1 MPVFEIQRSIK
12 AHADVI
18 WKVITDHQSFTEI
31 SPDITRIE
39 TVSGEKLGIVNRI
52 VHKSGKVWQEK
63 CIDWQELSSYT
74 MQVISGDYPLPVTKM
89 QRTFSMEEGPNNVL
103 LKLKYKYSPRYGPFG
118 GLLNKLQ
125 VLPIL
130 KLFSHRS
137 MDNLVG
143 KIYDVEWGFHV
154 TAATI
159 LKGKGSELI
168 AISTELKVMEA
179 INLLTSNKIV
189 IVMVL
194 DAAANGV
201 GVVYRRDIVSELDG
215 FGRDDPVLTVTEA
228 RTNDGITCHPDD
240 NLDKLMKCMTDRRIR
255 HLAVVDG
262 DQVKGIISIG
272 DIVKTRMDE
281 LETDSAM
288 LHSYINDR
296 RWRELALQIGKQ
308 GATEEF
314 ENPAEPI

>member
-12 AHADVI
+12 AHKDVI
-18 WKVITDHQSFTEI
+18 WKVITDNECFTEI

-39 TVSGEKLGIVNRI
+39 TVSGEKLGVVNRI

-89 QRTFSMEEGPNNVL
+89 QRTYSMEDGPKNVL
-103 LKLKYKYSPRYGPFG
+103 LKLKYQYSPRYGPFS

-130 KLFSHRS
+130 KLFSHS
-137 MDNLVG
+137 LMDNIVG
-143 KIYDVEWGFHV
+143 KIYDVEWGFYV

-159 LKGKGSELI
+159 LKDKGSDI
-168 AISTELKVMEA
+168 VSISPEMNVIEA
-179 INLLTSNKIV
+179 INLLTTKKIGSV
-189 IVMVL
+189 LVL
-194 DAAANGV
+194 DADGKIV
-201 GVVYRRDIVSELDG
+201 GVLSERDIVSDLAE
-215 FGRDDPVLTVTEA
+215 FGPDALKLTVTEA
-228 RTNDGITCHPDD
+228 MTHDVITCHPDD

-255 HLAVVDG
+255 HLPVVVG

-281 LETDSAM
+281 LETESAT
-288 LHSYINDR
+288 LHRYINDR

-314 ENPAEPI
+314 EDPAEPI